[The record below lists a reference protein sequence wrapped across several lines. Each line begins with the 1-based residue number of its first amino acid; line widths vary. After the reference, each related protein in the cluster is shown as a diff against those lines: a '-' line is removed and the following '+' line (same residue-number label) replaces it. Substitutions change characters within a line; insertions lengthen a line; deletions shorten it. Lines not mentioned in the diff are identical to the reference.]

1 MGEKFDGIRA
11 FWNPKI
17 KKMFSRQGKLVRLP
31 YFVSSYLPVRF
42 LDGEFWFGRRNYL
55 LAMQLLF
62 CASIS
67 DVQWGKIRYMVFDCP
82 SPQLLGAQ
90 FEKRYWQLLLIKA
103 HQFLIICSR
112 LSCSGK
118 LNMSQYLNK
127 LIHNRGEGIMLREPN
142 SVYERGKSHSLFKVK
157 NIIDAD
163 AVVVKIYNNVLV
175 CKLNDQEIIVA
186 KNNNFFVNIGSV
198 VTIGVSSFKQRQSL
212 SHSHKILR
220 VRYDL

>member
-1 MGEKFDGIRA
+1 
-11 FWNPKI
+11 
-17 KKMFSRQGKLVRLP
+17 
-31 YFVSSYLPVRF
+31 
-42 LDGEFWFGRRNYL
+42 
-55 LAMQLLF
+55 
-62 CASIS
+62 
-67 DVQWGKIRYMVFDCP
+67 
-82 SPQLLGAQ
+82 
-90 FEKRYWQLLLIKA
+90 
-103 HQFLIICSR
+103 
-112 LSCSGK
+112 
-118 LNMSQYLNK
+118 
-127 LIHNRGEGIMLREPN
+127 MLREPN